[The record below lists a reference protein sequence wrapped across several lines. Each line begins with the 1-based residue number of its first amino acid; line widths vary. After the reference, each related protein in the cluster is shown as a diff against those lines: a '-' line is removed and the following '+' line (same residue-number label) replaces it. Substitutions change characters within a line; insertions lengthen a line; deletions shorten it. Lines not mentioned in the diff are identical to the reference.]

1 MSRRADEVAARVL
14 PHNLDAEKSVLG
26 ALLIDNTGFDQIAGW
41 LEPAHFYRKAHR
53 DIYAAIKDLSE
64 RGRPMDLRTVA
75 EALITAKQFEDVG
88 GAVYLGALVDGVPRS
103 TNVRYY
109 AETVREKA
117 ALRRLIKI
125 GTTLVDRAYEAD
137 EGPQALITQTDL
149 ALTSLATDAKWSTGA
164 VPLADGLGALS
175 TELAKRIEH
184 RGQIVGVSSG
194 LPTLDLITHGW
205 QPRKMI
211 VVAAQTSFGKSVFA
225 LDQARAFAQAGQRV
239 VYYSF
244 EMPKEDL
251 HWRLMSSLSGVPLT
265 QMGWGNVRGTEF
277 AKIADAQEVM
287 ATLPIEFNDSSSRS
301 ILDIRAECR
310 QIKADRGLGA
320 IFIDHFQLMDG
331 TDGENRVQ
339 QLANI
344 SRRIQSLAQ
353 ELNVPIFVLSQL
365 TLADRDA
372 NREPHLDDLREC
384 KSLGHDADQVVMLHP
399 YKPTEA
405 RTDASVLPMKLL
417 MRKHRGGRLGCVPLH
432 LERDYVRFVEGEAP
446 APVPRENKPKEAKPR
461 PLRY

>member
-1 MSRRADEVAARVL
+1 MSDPRTAPQDI
-14 PHNLDAEKSVLG
+14 DAEKSVIG
-26 ALLIDNTGFDQIAGW
+26 AILIENEGYDQIASW
-41 LEPAHFYRKAHR
+41 LEPSHFFRKVHR
-53 DIYAAIKDLSE
+53 DIFAAMAALLTNGK
-64 RGRPMDLRTVA
+64 PADLRMLCEELARVKLLD
-75 EALITAKQFEDVG
+75 EVG
-88 GAVYLGALVDGVPRS
+88 GPAYVASLTDGVPRS
-103 TNVRYY
+103 TNVKYY
-109 AETVREKA
+109 AGIVREKA

-125 GTTLVDRAYEAD
+125 GSTLADRAYDAA
-137 EGPQALITQTDL
+137 EGPQALIAQTDL

-175 TELAKRIEH
+175 AELAHRIER

-194 LPTLDLITHGW
+194 LPTLDLLTHGW

-225 LDQARAFAQAGQRV
+225 LDQARAFASAGQRV

-251 HWRLMSSLSGVPLT
+251 HWRLLSSLSEIPLT
-265 QMGWGNVRGTEF
+265 QMGWGNIRTDGEF
-277 AKIADAQEVM
+277 EKLATAQEVM
-287 ATLPIEFNDSSSRS
+287 ADLPIEFNDSSSRS

-353 ELNVPIFVLSQL
+353 ELSVPVFVLSQL
-365 TLADRDA
+365 TMGGDRDA

-384 KSLGHDADQVVMLHP
+384 KSLGHDCDIALFLHP
-399 YKPTEA
+399 YKPAEA
-405 RTDASVLPMKLL
+405 RTDVSVLPMKLL
-417 MRKHRGGRLGCVPLH
+417 VRKHRGGRLGTVPLH
-432 LERDYVRFVEGEAP
+432 LERDYVRFIEGEAP
-446 APVPRENKPKEAKPR
+446 APTPKKAKTKELEPE